1 MWPDRGAAGQGGPVA
16 SASTGSLPYSPAR
29 RQSQL
34 SAANKPGRPSFS
46 PRSSSLSFSPTPN
59 ASTTSLPGAA
69 RAAANGL
76 SRQPPSAM
84 RNQSYPDPVDVLN
97 GIIGQRRSSSTSG
110 DETASPLEKPD
121 VLCENIDFG
130 GLSLEEFAHQM
141 ETQPA
146 RQSYVQGLQSFEQY
160 EKDRNIFEELH
171 NSITGC
177 DELLKSVESYLT
189 KFQAELGA
197 ISSKIE
203 SLQSRSFRLSS
214 QLENRKNV
222 ERILGPAVEKI
233 SVSPRTV
240 RSISDRPIDQEW
252 VKALSE
258 LDTLSS
264 TFNAD
269 TSTPENIKAIKDV
282 RPLLKNLQE
291 KAVERIRDFL
301 VTQIK
306 AIRSPNMNAQ
316 VIQQQ
321 SLLKYKDLYTYLST
335 HHPTLSEEITQAY
348 VNTMRWYYLSNFT
361 RYSQALDKLKLYSI
375 DRNDLLGGDASS
387 QRTAHGGSGGRS
399 PALAAHDPLALGRRM
414 DILKSSSHMALS
426 SYLAEEDK
434 STHGL
439 EIVFR
444 NFNLALID
452 NISAEYSFMAEMFS
466 AKTIHYTSQKVTEIF
481 EPTLAFGQALTK
493 QLIETTTD
501 CIGILLCVRL
511 NQQFAFE
518 MQRRKVPVADP
529 YINGI
534 NMQLWPRFQM
544 IMDMHLESLKRIST
558 ASTRSGLSV
567 LALTSTD
574 AQSSAPHFLTQRFG
588 QFLHSI
594 LTLCNEAGDDEP
606 ISNSLGRLV
615 NEFDALLT
623 KLSKSSG
630 DAKRRERFLFNNY
643 SLILTI
649 ISDAKGKLATD
660 QKEVIGAGV
669 VGLAVA
675 RQLAARKGTSTILV
689 ERHSAVGTETS
700 SRNSE
705 VIHAGLYYGVD
716 SLKTKLCIE
725 GKEML
730 YELCEKQ
737 NIPHRNT
744 KKWIVAQD
752 EEQWKECLKVF
763 LHAKEIGVP
772 IRFVSAEEAKRREPD
787 VRAEAGI
794 LESPTTGIVDAHS
807 LMSYLHGNYEE
818 RGGDCVLLTEVYKV
832 EPLSGGAYEVFTRS
846 GERKDEESSFT
857 AETLINCAGHF
868 ACGINNMILPPKRH
882 RTPHF
887 AKGTYFSYAA
897 SSPKPSTLLYPAPR
911 PSYGGLGTHLTLDMA
926 GRIKFGPDV
935 EWVDSPDNL
944 IPSPKRLTQA
954 IKEIQAYLPSVN
966 PDAIGLDY
974 CGIRPKL
981 IRGGSVTSGKN
992 FQDFVIQEEKGFPG
1006 FINLLGIESPGL
1018 TSSLAIAK
1026 MVENLLYR

>member
-76 SRQPPSAM
+76 SRQPSSAM

-130 GLSLEEFAHQM
+130 GLSLEEFAHQK

-264 TFNAD
+264 TINAD
-269 TSTPENIKAIKDV
+269 TSTPENIKAIEDV

-306 AIRSPNMNAQ
+306 AIRSPNMNGQ

-481 EPTLAFGQALTK
+481 EPTLASGQALTK

-606 ISNSLGRLV
+606 IFNSLGRLV

-660 QKEVIGAGV
+660 QKE
-669 VGLAVA
+669 
-675 RQLAARKGTSTILV
+675 
-689 ERHSAVGTETS
+689 H
-700 SRNSE
+700 
-705 VIHAGLYYGVD
+705 
-716 SLKTKLCIE
+716 
-725 GKEML
+725 
-730 YELCEKQ
+730 
-737 NIPHRNT
+737 
-744 KKWIVAQD
+744 
-752 EEQWKECLKVF
+752 F
-763 LHAKEIGVP
+763 
-772 IRFVSAEEAKRREPD
+772 
-787 VRAEAGI
+787 
-794 LESPTTGIVDAHS
+794 ES
-807 LMSYLHGNYEE
+807 
-818 RGGDCVLLTEVYKV
+818 
-832 EPLSGGAYEVFTRS
+832 F
-846 GERKDEESSFT
+846 
-857 AETLINCAGHF
+857 
-868 ACGINNMILPPKRH
+868 
-882 RTPHF
+882 
-887 AKGTYFSYAA
+887 
-897 SSPKPSTLLYPAPR
+897 
-911 PSYGGLGTHLTLDMA
+911 
-926 GRIKFGPDV
+926 
-935 EWVDSPDNL
+935 
-944 IPSPKRLTQA
+944 
-954 IKEIQAYLPSVN
+954 
-966 PDAIGLDY
+966 
-974 CGIRPKL
+974 
-981 IRGGSVTSGKN
+981 IRGPSN
-992 FQDFVIQEEKGFPG
+992 
-1006 FINLLGIESPGL
+1006 
-1018 TSSLAIAK
+1018 
-1026 MVENLLYR
+1026 RR